1 MTLAALIPARGGSKG
16 IVRKN
21 LALCGGRSLLD
32 WTAEA
37 VLKSG
42 VIDRAILS
50 TDDDAIAQAGKT
62 LGLQV
67 PFRRPADLSGDQAL
81 MLGVMQH
88 CLAALR
94 DEGEDVEALVLL
106 QPTSPFRRAHH
117 IRQAVEKFR
126 GYQAATLVSVVRVP
140 HRFVPEAQMREEDG
154 KLVPYLGGE
163 IGRTRRQDKAV
174 SFGRNGPAVLIVRSN
189 VLDSGALYGDPT
201 IGLEMDDI
209 TSIDIDTPE
218 DLRLADH
225 LMNTGYA

>member
-1 MTLAALIPARGGSKG
+1 
-16 IVRKN
+16 
-21 LALCGGRSLLD
+21 
-32 WTAEA
+32 

-126 GYQAATLVSVVRVP
+126 GHQAATLVSVVRVP

-163 IGRTRRQDKAV
+163 IGRTRRQDKPV